1 MKSKSLRFKENIY
14 YLSGLL
20 PNDVQKKIENRFN
33 WYNRKKAAYKSSLF
47 EMIGGF
53 CVAGASF
60 MFGRF
65 SDSEPNPMFYGS
77 LFGFGG
83 FCLLEGS
90 ARTFLNSELKHR
102 EKVRY
107 LNRHDK
113 IEVDTNESVAF
124 MDDGYYLVDVYDNNL
139 KIGNVILDDAKK
151 DSCYNLYVFED
162 YDKIGERRLKPTL
175 THLYKDQNLG
185 SLFFG
190 VPYHCFNGAYKGIKN
205 MIGRRKIS
213 FSNLEKL
220 IKKESIGKH

>member
-1 MKSKSLRFKENIY
+1 MKSKSSRFRENIY

-20 PNDVQKKIENRFN
+20 PNEVQKKIENRFN
-33 WYNRKKAAYKSSLF
+33 WYNRKKAAYRSSLF
-47 EMIGGF
+47 ELIGGF
-53 CVAGASF
+53 CGAGLLF
-60 MFGRF
+60 VLGRF
-65 SDSEPNPMFYGS
+65 SDSEINPVFYGS
-77 LFGFGG
+77 LFGF
-83 FCLLEGS
+83 CLASLEGS

-107 LNRHDK
+107 INRHDK

-124 MDDGYYLVDVYDNNL
+124 RDDGYYLVDVYDNNL
-139 KIGNVILDDAKK
+139 KIGNVILDANK
-151 DSCYNLYVFED
+151 DSYYNLYVSED
-162 YDKIGERRLKPTL
+162 YDEIGKRRLKQIL
-175 THLYKDQNLG
+175 THLYREQNLG

-213 FSNLEKL
+213 FNNLEKL